1 MYVYKQNV
9 SVRQYRTVSCKR
21 LMNHSNA
28 IECKPLNIGVKILRG
43 YLTSTQLG
51 LSYWGEASSIKSR
64 VKTWFTLYFTRQFQS
79 EEDWGKWSWLNRAG
93 KNFKKCISWK
103 WATHA
108 KLYSDLSQ
116 AKMKEDTMA
125 LDSQNRGAY
134 FLHLQYRREGQRA
147 VSAYSGRADPLLIA
161 NVPYWG
167 DPETTTAW
175 PTPVAR
181 YYLDGKWNL
190 AFCDSTVDT

>member
-1 MYVYKQNV
+1 MQTVEYWSENSSRLFNV
-9 SVRQYRTVSCKR
+9 HSVRTV
-21 LMNHSNA
+21 
-28 IECKPLNIGVKILRG
+28 ILG
-43 YLTSTQLG
+43 
-51 LSYWGEASSIKSR
+51 WSIKHQITS
-64 VKTWFTLYFTRQFQS
+64 KNLIHTLFYKAISVRRGL
-79 EEDWGKWSWLNRAG
+79 GKMKLTEPGWQKL
-93 KNFKKCISWK
+93 KKCISWK

-134 FLHLQYRREGQRA
+134 FLHLQYRRKGQRA